1 MRGSTS
7 CIDRE
12 PVEPYNKEQQGG
24 ITYLI
29 KASFVFPP
37 LRNFRCANEEEE
49 VKSMRNWLSGKT
61 EWLSG
66 KTDKEIKERRK
77 HGV

>member
-1 MRGSTS
+1 
-7 CIDRE
+7 
-12 PVEPYNKEQQGG
+12 
-24 ITYLI
+24 
-29 KASFVFPP
+29 
-37 LRNFRCANEEEE
+37 LRKFGCANEEEE
-49 VKSMRNWLSGKT
+49 VKSMMNWLSGKT

>member
-1 MRGSTS
+1 
-7 CIDRE
+7 
-12 PVEPYNKEQQGG
+12 
-24 ITYLI
+24 
-29 KASFVFPP
+29 
-37 LRNFRCANEEEE
+37 LRKFRYANEEEE
-49 VKSMRNWLSGKT
+49 VKSMMNWLSGKT